1 MATQREDWHVAQRDQ
16 RGELILVR
24 HGETAWS
31 ESGRHTGRT
40 DIPLTARG
48 ERTAAKLGAALARRR
63 IAAAL
68 TSPAQRA
75 ERTAKLAGLGGATV
89 DPDLQEW
96 DYGGY
101 EGVTTEQILAVRPGW
116 NLWRDGVIP
125 GDAAHP
131 GESLAQVGA
140 RCDRVL
146 ERVRPLLA
154 DGDVALVAHGH
165 LLRVLTARW
174 LGLEPAGGRLLR
186 HPDPGTLCVLGSEHE
201 QPVISSWNVPA
212 AR

>member
-1 MATQREDWHVAQRDQ
+1 MGAP
-16 RGELILVR
+16 RGELILIR

-48 ERTAAKLGAALARRR
+48 EATAARLGTALAGRR
-63 IAAAL
+63 ITAA
-68 TSPAQRA
+68 
-75 ERTAKLAGLGGATV
+75 RTAKLAGLGGATV

-101 EGVTTEQILAVRPGW
+101 EGVTTEQILAGRPGW

-125 GDAAHP
+125 GDSAHP

-146 ERVRPLLA
+146 DRGRPRPA
-154 DGDVALVAHGH
+154 NGDGARVAHGPGW
-165 LLRVLTARW
+165 RALTAR
-174 LGLEPAGGRLLR
+174 GRGMEPAGGRRL
-186 HPDPGTLCVLGSEHE
+186 S
-201 QPVISSWNVPA
+201 
-212 AR
+212 